1 MPYVFAFL
9 VAVNA
14 GFAGYQLLKSQDGS
28 TLPPIHLITSKD
40 FSKELELVKGE

>member
-14 GFAGYQLLKSQDGS
+14 AYAGYQLLKSQDGP

-40 FSKELELVKGE
+40 FSQELELFRGE